1 MGLEPTT
8 DNSSLHHVLM
18 GEGGSILLE
27 LLVFSMHEDL
37 RGEKWMDVKK
47 KSIYFLLPHDIPHEE
62 CQKKTKFEL
71 FSQGYD

>member
-8 DNSSLHHVLM
+8 DNSSLHHVRM

-37 RGEKWMDVKK
+37 RGENEYVKK
-47 KSIYFLLPHDIPHEE
+47 KSIYLLLPHDIPHEE